1 MLRRQ
6 QRLDDDDVSD
16 ADWFVY
22 LEMRRKAEPIRRPH
36 VVINTAAG
44 YDGLFERVVAGLRD
58 GD

>member
-6 QRLDDDDVSD
+6 QRLDEDDVSD

-22 LEMRRKAEPIRRPH
+22 LEMRRRAEPIRRPH
-36 VVINTAAG
+36 VVINTAVA
-44 YDGLFERVVAGLRD
+44 YEGLFERVVAGLRA